1 MHSGLLFYDFGR
13 IFDIKLIINVYVMV
27 IFLIAL
33 FLFVLFGQQ
42 IVREVIR

>member
-1 MHSGLLFYDFGR
+1 MHQGLLFSDFGR
-13 IFDIKLIINVYVMV
+13 IFDIKFIFNVYVMV
-27 IFLIAL
+27 IFLIAF